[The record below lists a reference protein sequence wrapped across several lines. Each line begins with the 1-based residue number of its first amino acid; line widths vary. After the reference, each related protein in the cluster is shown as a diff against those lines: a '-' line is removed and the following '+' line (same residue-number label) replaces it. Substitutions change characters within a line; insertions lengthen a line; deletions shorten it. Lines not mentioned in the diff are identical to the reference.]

1 MKRKKEKKRMKERKK
16 KMNKND
22 KKQLE
27 KNQKQLESN
36 KQQIAKLQVELNKLD
51 DQISKY
57 DEETIKKEIF
67 KLKNKSEFKKNTRL
81 KLQNKYIDICNNT
94 NMNYNKKK
102 KKQEEIQK
110 KLGKI
115 ESEIKKIEKKI
126 SLKNKKL
133 SKIEDY
139 CEKKKRL
146 EELQEESRI
155 LEKKQTTLNRK
166 EKLKKQKDDV
176 KQEIIEIDKR
186 IEISKTIEDKETK
199 LLDISKT
206 LKEKGINTIPT
217 DEKYEK
223 SSGTAKIKKEIE
235 KYEELLK
242 EPQNTK
248 DEKEKYIIKNTQE
261 IENIKANTTIKNKDE
276 QIDFLRKANEILAK
290 ELIEAN
296 TEIQKY
302 QTEILS
308 RKTQLEQIEITK
320 KEIQEYNQTKLEID
334 NLKKDPMYTD
344 KTSKEQEKEK
354 LERNEEIKNIDN
366 KIKNVKDNLEITN
379 EKERVL
385 KEIQNVKQKQA
396 ILESK
401 YFSDIDK
408 KIQETSWQQSIDQ
421 EIHRK
426 LTEKSGMLKENEQ
439 KKLDEIE
446 NNRDKLR
453 NELDKL
459 ENEKRNIEQ
468 EMIKSQDYQDLDN
481 ELKQLNQR
489 LHDIQ
494 HFQNQVQTTKNY
506 KQQYKSTN
514 SDEDLENYRNA
525 KAEKQ
530 RQRDELIK
538 KIHEEKSETPE
549 VETPVEKPTEK
560 PKGSSET
567 PSSDPSSST
576 PSSDSK
582 PAETLVE
589 KPFEESR
596 PAEEPKSGDTSK
608 PEIRDEKPLEKPSI
622 EPEPREEKP
631 STEPEP
637 REEKPEG
644 KPAEPK
650 EEIINSFEGE
660 KVDTSKDETI
670 ITIENPLGKE
680 KPDIDNLHMST
691 HMEPESKIE
700 ETTTIDNTIKKGP
713 SSSSGDDMNI
723 DMYFN
728 ELGMEQ
734 NSPTNT
740 ASPVNNETLTQTD
753 NFELNNSNTHTYT
766 STNEATFEQEKIN
779 IPETSTN
786 IDPELQQLSSSIF
799 NPTIEQ
805 KDKSSPV
812 YSDESIIAPENI
824 DESMFNM
831 GTNQE
836 KPVYDSSYMHTNNN
850 RDSETINIFSDNLDN
865 QSNYSNSYEPVPDIH
880 NPVKENTPVF
890 ETQEEQQFES
900 QPIEDITTTQS
911 KNNLDLQTERNLDN
925 DFDNYYQPDQNA
937 STQTQSVEST
947 NNTQNDYNLDQNS
960 NSKTLVFETPI
971 ELSIDTEDNSSSLE
985 GVKLD
990 SNTQS
995 FDSHLDIQSPEIK
1008 EEEITSSDQSY
1019 TSSTKSEL
1027 DENVF
1032 ENPGSYE
1039 KYEPEGI
1046 NFELDKSND
1055 SKIIQEETQGNINE
1069 EKIDTVIDNKPS
1081 NSKGDNMDIDLNDL
1095 IMEQDSSTNTMPSF
1109 DNGTQTRIDNTEL
1122 ETPTTSPLYDSTP
1135 ETYVSPTPTKE
1146 ETITFETQTEQPF
1159 ESPSTKVEQ
1168 PFESSYTSMEKS
1180 LDSSST
1186 PIENPTKSPDNSM
1199 TESIFGPEKEPDPL
1213 FDSLENTRTE
1223 DKEQNKTPMD
1233 YTSDTLNK
1241 QEDEYIAPSTLNKAL
1256 QYSMSND
1263 SSYAT
1268 IQQDFNQ
1275 IKEILTDNTYNM
1287 QYEDIPII
1295 DILEKEYEG
1304 IKDNTEKQKF
1314 AKKVADKLNEY
1325 YSVHEE
1331 EGNIDLFSFMNDLKE
1346 SGFIHDS
1353 STNTDSEDKK

>member
-1 MKRKKEKKRMKERKK
+1 MKRGEYIVRIGEVLNEVCFMEKGITRGYFLDVNGKDVTDCFSFSCGSTVMPFC
-16 KMNKND
+16 
-22 KKQLE
+22 QLE
-27 KNQKQLESN
+27 LDIPSPMTIEVLED
-36 KQQIAKLQVELNKLD
+36 ARFFC
-51 DQISKY
+51 ISIS
-57 DEETIKKEIF
+57 DVIE
-67 KLKNKSEFKKNTRL
+67 
-81 KLQNKYIDICNNT
+81 LQNKYMAIYNNT
-94 NMNYNKKK
+94 NMDYNKKK
-102 KKQEEIQK
+102 KKQEEIQR

-115 ESEIKKIEKKI
+115 ESKIKEIENKI
-126 SLKNKKL
+126 SSKNKKL

-146 EELQEESRI
+146 EELQQESRI

-176 KQEIIEIDKR
+176 KQKIIEIDKR

-235 KYEELLK
+235 KYEKLLK
-242 EPQNTK
+242 EPQSIK
-248 DEKEKYIIKNTQE
+248 HEKEDHILKNRQE
-261 IENIKANTTIKNKDE
+261 IENIKSNTTTGNIDE
-276 QIDFLRKANEILAK
+276 QRINFLEKANEILAT
-290 ELIEAN
+290 ELIEVN
-296 TEIQKY
+296 TKIQKY
-302 QTEILS
+302 ETEILS

-320 KEIQEYNQTKLEID
+320 KEIQEYNQIKLEID

-396 ILESK
+396 ILESE

-426 LTEKSGMLKENEQ
+426 LTEKSGMLKENER

-446 NNRDKLR
+446 DNRDKLR
-453 NELDKL
+453 NELNKL
-459 ENEKRNIEQ
+459 EDEKRNIEQ

-549 VETPVEKPTEK
+549 VETP
-560 PKGSSET
+560 
-567 PSSDPSSST
+567 
-576 PSSDSK
+576 
-582 PAETLVE
+582 AET
-589 KPFEESR
+589 PFEESR
-596 PAEEPKSGDTSK
+596 PAEEPKLDDTSK
-608 PEIRDEKPLEKPSI
+608 PSEEPSSKPETRDEKPSTKP
-622 EPEPREEKP
+622 ETRD
-631 STEPEP
+631 
-637 REEKPEG
+637 EKPEG

-650 EEIINSFEGE
+650 EEIINSFEEE
-660 KVDTSKDETI
+660 KVDTSKDETV

-680 KPDIDNLHMST
+680 KPNIDDLHMST

-700 ETTTIDNTIKKGP
+700 ENATIDNTIKKGP

-740 ASPVNNETLTQTD
+740 ASPTNNETLMQTD
-753 NFELNNSNTHTYT
+753 NFELNNSSTPTYT
-766 STNEATFEQEKIN
+766 STNEATFGQEKIN

-786 IDPELQQLSSSIF
+786 IDPALQQLSSSIF
-799 NPTIEQ
+799 DSTIEQ

-850 RDSETINIFSDNLDN
+850 RDSETINIFSDDLDN

-880 NPVKENTPVF
+880 NPVKENAPVF

-971 ELSIDTEDNSSSLE
+971 ELSIDTENDSTSSE
-985 GVKLD
+985 GIKLD

-1008 EEEITSSDQSY
+1008 EEETISTDSSY
-1019 TSSTKSEL
+1019 THSTQSEL
-1027 DENVF
+1027 DSDISKE
-1032 ENPGSYE
+1032 PKTYE
-1039 KYEPEGI
+1039 KYEPEEI

-1055 SKIIQEETQGNINE
+1055 SKVIQEETPGNINE
-1069 EKIDTVIDNKPS
+1069 EKIDTTIDNKPS

-1109 DNGTQTRIDNTEL
+1109 DNGIQTRVDNTEL
-1122 ETPTTSPLYDSTP
+1122 ETSTTSPLYDSTP
-1135 ETYVSPTPTKE
+1135 ETHVSSTPTKE
-1146 ETITFETQTEQPF
+1146 ETIAFETQA
-1159 ESPSTKVEQ
+1159 EQ
-1168 PFESSYTSMEKS
+1168 PFESSYASMEKS

-1199 TESIFGPEKEPDPL
+1199 TESIFGPKKEPDPL
-1213 FDSLENTRTE
+1213 FDSLENTKTE

-1241 QEDEYIAPSTLNKAL
+1241 QEDEYIAPNTLNEAL

-1263 SSYAT
+1263 SHYAT

-1275 IKEILTDNTYNM
+1275 IKDILTDNTYRYNPN
-1287 QYEDIPII
+1287 DDFTPII
-1295 DILEKEYEG
+1295 DVLEQEYKN

-1314 AKKVADKLNEY
+1314 AKKVTDKLNEY
-1325 YSVHEE
+1325 YFTHEE
-1331 EGNIDLFSFMNDLKE
+1331 ESDIDLANFMNDLKE